1 MSLAERQLYY
11 GDAIREALIQ
21 EMRANPDVYVFGED
35 VAAYGGVFG
44 ITMGLNKEFGPL
56 RVRNTPLAEMAIL
69 GEAVGAAVYGLRP
82 VPEIQ
87 FGDFITSAMSQVV
100 DLMANYH
107 YRNGTPL
114 PITIR
119 LPSGG
124 MMNIGNFHS
133 HCWENWFVHVPGLKI
148 VVPSTAYD
156 AKGLLISAIRDD
168 NPVMYF
174 EQKRLYRLVKDDVPE
189 EDFMVPLGSARTARK
204 GSDVSVFTY
213 GNMVLE
219 CLAAAQKLSEQGISA
234 EVIDLRSLV
243 PLDEEAI
250 LNSFRKTHRAIVVH
264 EAVAR
269 GGFGGEVVS
278 LIMAKAF
285 DDLAAPVMRL
295 GAKSTPIPM
304 NPALEK
310 WYLPSVEDII
320 VTAHNLMHY

>member
-1 MSLAERQLYY
+1 MTRILHY
-11 GDAIREALIQ
+11 GDAISEALAQ
-21 EMRANPDVYVFGED
+21 EMRHDPDVYICGED
-35 VAAYGGVFG
+35 VGAYGGVFG
-44 ITMGLNKEFGPL
+44 ITMGLFKEFGDT

-69 GEAVGAAVYGLRP
+69 GEAIGAAVYGLRP

-100 DLMANYH
+100 DLMSNYH
-107 YRNGTPL
+107 YRNGTAL

-119 LPSGG
+119 MPSGG

-133 HCWENWFVHVPGLKI
+133 HCWENWFVHVPGLKV

-156 AKGLLISAIRDD
+156 AKGLLITSIRDN
-168 NPVMYF
+168 NPVLFF

-189 EDFMVPLGSARTARK
+189 EMYEVPLGKVRVAHPGK
-204 GSDVSVFTY
+204 DVSIFTY

-219 CLAAAQKLSEQGISA
+219 CLQAVETLSQQGIDV

-243 PLDEEAI
+243 PLDEKGI
-250 LNSFRKTHRAIVVH
+250 LQSFRKTHRALVVH
-264 EAVAR
+264 EAMAR

-278 LIMAKAF
+278 LLMASAF
-285 DDLAAPVMRL
+285 DDMAAPVLRI

-304 NPALEK
+304 NPKLEK
-310 WYLPSVEDII
+310 WYLPSVEDI
-320 VTAHNLMHY
+320 VAAAKELMNY